1 MGAALEQRSG
11 DLWQPLGFFSQLFSP
26 AQQKYSTYDRELTAI
41 YEAIRHFLY
50 YLEGVEFKIYMDHKP
65 LVYALQQN
73 SDKMPAIRARRLSYI
88 AQFNTKI
95 CYLPGE
101 ENDVAD
107 ALSSVNTFTSPTHF
121 DWSDP
126 QLLTDP
132 EVRKVLAN
140 INAFRLPTF
149 FDPTQLSQE
158 QANDEQIK
166 EIAGAPSQASQ
177 AHLGSGSHTVLLR
190 LLRRLYTAICAG
202 EITQNSLRQL
212 SLTVTPWSE
221 SHDPSHSPAV
231 RLAQH
236 EPWHFLLVQV
246 VCGLLTIKSCKAQ
259 QILAQAFRRS
269 RRKIRS
275 RTLRPCGTFCL
286 QSRLYSCPHH
296 HRSLHEMARDHSNRR
311 YHSCHSSWCIL

>member
-140 INAFRLPTF
+140 IKAFRLPTF

-236 EPWHFLLVQV
+236 EP
-246 VCGLLTIKSCKAQ
+246 
-259 QILAQAFRRS
+259 
-269 RRKIRS
+269 
-275 RTLRPCGTFCL
+275 
-286 QSRLYSCPHH
+286 
-296 HRSLHEMARDHSNRR
+296 
-311 YHSCHSSWCIL
+311 